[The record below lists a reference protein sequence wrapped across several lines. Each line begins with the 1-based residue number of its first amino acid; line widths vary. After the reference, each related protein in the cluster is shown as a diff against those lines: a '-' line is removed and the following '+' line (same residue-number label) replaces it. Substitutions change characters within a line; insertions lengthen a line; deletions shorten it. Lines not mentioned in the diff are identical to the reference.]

1 MKMFKSLLTGIAFLA
16 LAALVVFFTL
26 MPGLLEQQVNK
37 IAGDAGSEPDAA
49 SLALHGTLVIADL
62 HADTTLWS
70 RSLLGHADRGHV
82 DIPRMLEGNIALQMF
97 TAVTKSPRGQNY
109 DANSAESPDVISLLA
124 LAQRWPIETRD
135 SLTARAL
142 HQASR
147 LEDAA
152 QSSDSFMLVT
162 SKGELNSLLAE
173 RARGTQIIGGLLGT
187 EGSHALDGKL
197 ANIDT
202 LYEAGFRMMSLQHFF
217 DNKLGGSLHG
227 LSNAGLTVFGEQ
239 AVDKMVAKGIMI
251 DVSHS
256 SEQVVLDVLA
266 RTSVPLIVS
275 HTGLRG
281 HCDSKRNIS
290 DHTMRLVAERG
301 GIIGIGF
308 WDAAVCEE
316 SIDAIVGALRYGI
329 DTFGL
334 AHIALGSD
342 WDGAITAPIDVANIA
357 RLTHSLVQAG
367 FSEREIRAVMGENI
381 VTFFQAHLPD

>member
-1 MKMFKSLLTGIAFLA
+1 MKIFKSALTGIAFLA
-16 LAALVVFFTL
+16 LAALVAFFTL
-26 MPGLLEQQVNK
+26 MPGLLEQQANK
-37 IAGDAGSEPDAA
+37 IAGDAGSEPDAV
-49 SLALHGTLVIADL
+49 SLALHDTLVIADL

-82 DIPRMLEGNIALQMF
+82 DIPRMLKGNIALQMF
-97 TAVTKSPRGQNY
+97 TTVTKSPKGQNY
-109 DANSAESPDVISLLA
+109 DTNSAESPDVISLLA

-147 LEDAA
+147 LEEAA
-152 QSSDSFMLVT
+152 QSSESFVLVT
-162 SKGELNSLLAE
+162 SKGELASLLAE

-266 RTSVPLIVS
+266 RTTVPLIVS
-275 HTGLRG
+275 HTGLKG

-290 DHTMRLVAERG
+290 DETMHLVAERG

-316 SIDAIVGALRYGI
+316 SIYAIVDALRYGI

-334 AHIALGSD
+334 EHIALGSD
-342 WDGAITAPIDVANIA
+342 WDGAVTAPIDVANLA
-357 RLTHSLVQAG
+357 RLTHGLVQAG

-381 VTFFQAHLPD
+381 VAFFKEHLPD